1 MPDNNVQEKQLKY
14 CVFASATHGN
24 FGEEQLAELSAEY
37 KKSLSEDG
45 VTGVMLYEDGN
56 FFQVIEGDA
65 DKIDAAYK
73 RFSAEKHTHKVVKII
88 EEEQDQR
95 SFAHWTSAY
104 STAAKD
110 IFVNQNTGRAYF
122 SNTSEYQDIK
132 SPKIKRLMG
141 EFTKGRWR
149 P

>member
-1 MPDNNVQEKQLKY
+1 MSDNIPQEQQLKY
-14 CVFASATHGN
+14 CVFASAANGS
-24 FGEEQLAELSAEY
+24 FGEEQLIELSAEY
-37 KKSLSEDG
+37 KKSLAEDG

-73 RFSAEKHTHKVVKII
+73 RFSTEKHTRKVVKII
-88 EEEQDQR
+88 EEEQEQR
-95 SFAHWTSAY
+95 SFADWTSAY

-110 IFVNQNTGRAYF
+110 IFVSQNTGRAYF
-122 SNTSEYQDIK
+122 SSTSEYQDIK
-132 SPKIKRLMG
+132 SPKIKKLVG
-141 EFTKGRWR
+141 EFAKGRWR